1 MGGRGVNW
9 WGRGVNWWG
18 GGVNDGG
25 EGGEGGYML
34 IHTSLWCEW
43 TVHVEI
49 KYYMWQIQ
57 YRNWILIIS
66 LLISSASLS
75 LTHYSTVLPQRI
87 NIWFLSRT
95 ATHIIVTCI
104 TEFPSSTTNSRFTQT
119 CYVNTYINYTSV
131 KQNGSPGEKLRSLI
145 TLLHSKCCSTEPL
158 LRVGFIRVGMWIPLH
173 YLKRVPPPPP

>member
-1 MGGRGVNW
+1 MEGHHADSDETLFIQNLQSMADYVRKAQVHTTCVYECVGVALCVVW
-9 WGRGVNWWG
+9 A
-18 GGVNDGG
+18 
-25 EGGEGGYML
+25 EGGEVKGGTCWSIWYK
-34 IHTSLWCEW
+34 WYEW

-95 ATHIIVTCI
+95 ATRIIVTCI

-145 TLLHSKCCSTEPL
+145 TLLLSKCCSTE
-158 LRVGFIRVGMWIPLH
+158 H
-173 YLKRVPPPPP
+173 